1 MQTES
6 CSLSKN
12 FASSLRCRGC
22 QKPSAV
28 GAAVEPSQRTLSAH
42 NCAVAQY
49 LRLKNMSFTSG
60 TSKWQDLLSQ
70 QRSPQ
75 ADRELID
82 AVVAGGARAHRLWTH
97 GVELFE
103 HGAERAEL
111 PPGWEQ
117 RVDQG
122 SGRIFFLQQGTDKKF
137 ALVSQSNGYYNL
149 PSPNTNDK
157 LGTSLAASGDS
168 DGHIV
173 AGAPTA
179 TNNAGEKGTF
189 VIID

>member
-1 MQTES
+1 
-6 CSLSKN
+6 
-12 FASSLRCRGC
+12 
-22 QKPSAV
+22 
-28 GAAVEPSQRTLSAH
+28 
-42 NCAVAQY
+42 
-49 LRLKNMSFTSG
+49 MSFTSG
-60 TSKWQDLLSQ
+60 TSKWRDLLSQ

-122 SGRIFFLQQGTDKKF
+122 SGRIFF
-137 ALVSQSNGYYNL
+137 VSHARRL
-149 PSPNTNDK
+149 EPS
-157 LGTSLAASGDS
+157 TSGRR
-168 DGHIV
+168 
-173 AGAPTA
+173 
-179 TNNAGEKGTF
+179 
-189 VIID
+189 

>member
-1 MQTES
+1 
-6 CSLSKN
+6 
-12 FASSLRCRGC
+12 
-22 QKPSAV
+22 
-28 GAAVEPSQRTLSAH
+28 
-42 NCAVAQY
+42 
-49 LRLKNMSFTSG
+49 MSFTSG

-122 SGRIFFLQQGTDKKF
+122 SGRIFF
-137 ALVSQSNGYYNL
+137 VSHARRTTSWRGGCARIWSARRRKQVRQVTTSRASNN
-149 PSPNTNDK
+149 SW
-157 LGTSLAASGDS
+157 SS
-168 DGHIV
+168 
-173 AGAPTA
+173 
-179 TNNAGEKGTF
+179 
-189 VIID
+189 